1 MYSYKILSFLWCKV
15 RGRGQVEVMD
25 AEEKRFR
32 KDLISELRKLN
43 KEMSE
48 IARILNMPE
57 STVRTL
63 AHESDKEEEE

>member
-1 MYSYKILSFLWCKV
+1 
-15 RGRGQVEVMD
+15 MD

-43 KEMSE
+43 KELSE
-48 IARILNMPE
+48 IAKILNMPE

-63 AHESDKEEEE
+63 AHEKEEEEE

>member
-1 MYSYKILSFLWCKV
+1 
-15 RGRGQVEVMD
+15 MD

-48 IARILNMPE
+48 IAQILKMPE
-57 STVRTL
+57 SAVRTL
-63 AHESDKEEEE
+63 AHESDKEESE

>member
-1 MYSYKILSFLWCKV
+1 
-15 RGRGQVEVMD
+15 MD

-43 KEMSE
+43 KELSE
-48 IARILNMPE
+48 IAKILNMPE

-63 AHESDKEEEE
+63 AQEKEEEEE

>member
-1 MYSYKILSFLWCKV
+1 
-15 RGRGQVEVMD
+15 MD

-43 KEMSE
+43 KELSE
-48 IARILNMPE
+48 IAKILNMPE